1 MKFGLFPYAHSKGSR
16 KKTCLLNGRIR
27 SEGGGQE
34 VIIQVSGQWPGAGR
48 ASANKCKFFS
58 QNKTKMLRM
67 F

>member
-1 MKFGLFPYAHSKGSR
+1 MPILKDHV
-16 KKTCLLNGRIR
+16 KKLAFLTDASAQR
-27 SEGGGQE
+27 GGGQE